1 MAVNTLGA
9 CCRESRIISRCRGV
23 SICTKLT
30 AISLHAREVLQ
41 CRRGAS
47 KKDPQIY
54 YHTQTH
60 PEFCSRF
67 RIGVTNMF
75 RAAVAI
81 SAMLGSVVS
90 MLRCQTVLLLSP
102 L

>member
-1 MAVNTLGA
+1 MPGSFYLHRANSYQPARKRSVT
-9 CCRESRIISRCRGV
+9 V
-23 SICTKLT
+23 SSQGFK
-30 AISLHAREVLQ
+30 
-41 CRRGAS
+41 

-81 SAMLGSVVS
+81 SATLGSVVS
-90 MLRCQTVLLLSP
+90 VLRCQTVLLLSP